1 MSHRD
6 WSDVSGFPADPTPA
20 EVAENV
26 RQCAEAIVANCR
38 ALPSLTTVTGRNSLH
53 ECNAIL
59 GRLVYERSKLLRG
72 GKGAEAL

>member
-1 MSHRD
+1 MAHVD
-6 WSDVSGFPADPTPA
+6 WGDVSGYPADPTPA

-38 ALPSLTTVTGRNSLH
+38 ALPSMTTLAGRNSLH
-53 ECNAIL
+53 ECNAIY
-59 GRLVYERSKLLRG
+59 GRLVWERSKLLRG